1 MTETIRIETP
11 ADQAS
16 LSTIR
21 MIVGGVGARWDLPLD
36 EIDDIYLAL
45 GELLRV
51 AGELEPLERYT
62 IEVDVD
68 EDRLNLRTGPFHS
81 DDLRARLDLEPST
94 QLCLNL
100 CQLLNGVLY
109 SFAVE
114 DGAEEFSVTM
124 TKTLGAGHTA

>member
-11 ADQAS
+11 ADEAS
-16 LSTIR
+16 LPTIR
-21 MIVGGVGARWDLPLD
+21 MIIGGVGARCDLPLD
-36 EIDDIYLAL
+36 EIDDIYLAV

-51 AGELEPLERYT
+51 AGDLESLEHYT
-62 IEVDVD
+62 IELDVD
-68 EDRLNLRTGPFHS
+68 DDRLNLRAGPFHS
-81 DDLRARLDLEPST
+81 HDLRARLDLEPST